1 MLNDELKDTRK
12 RLEVAINEALTESPR
27 VAEVIQRIR
36 GRGYEVFLI
45 IEATIGM
52 SRSKGE
58 GEELK
63 ELSATRLELTT
74 QDQKFLRSLK
84 IRPD

>member
-52 SRSKGE
+52 SRSKGRRRAQRAFGNSSGTDHTGSE
-58 GEELK
+58 ISK
-63 ELSATRLELTT
+63 VSK
-74 QDQKFLRSLK
+74 D
-84 IRPD
+84 PP